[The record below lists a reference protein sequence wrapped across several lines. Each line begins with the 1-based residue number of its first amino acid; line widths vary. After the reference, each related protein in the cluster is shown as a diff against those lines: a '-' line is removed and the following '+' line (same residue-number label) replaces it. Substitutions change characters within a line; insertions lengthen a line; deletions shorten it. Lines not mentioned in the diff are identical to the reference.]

1 MNEEIIEEVTEDRI
15 DNSNEIVNDS
25 NMVDTS
31 EENETVTPLDEDLV
45 MDALLHVIESKQSE
59 LQTVSGNEVTPEVT
73 PTVDYTDILTSIDA
87 RLDNIETVVCVTP
100 EAEHNLN
107 TPLNELKFSEV
118 CLVGIIVCM
127 LAAILIKFITKN
139 SFHI

>member
-1 MNEEIIEEVTEDRI
+1 MNEESLQEFIENNI
-15 DNSNEIVNDS
+15 DSGNEIVNDIDMDS
-25 NMVDTS
+25 SFEES
-31 EENETVTPLDEDLV
+31 ETDIALDEELV
-45 MDALLHVIESKQSE
+45 MDALLHVIEQKQSE
-59 LQTVSGNEVTPEVT
+59 LETVSGNNVTPEVT

-100 EAEHNLN
+100 EPEHDLD
-107 TPLNELKFSEV
+107 TPLNDLNFSEV

>member
-1 MNEEIIEEVTEDRI
+1 MNEEIIEEVIEDSI
-15 DNSNEIVNDS
+15 DNSNEVVNDIDMDS
-25 NMVDTS
+25 SV
-31 EENETVTPLDEDLV
+31 EEAETTTTLDEDIV
-45 MDALLHVIESKQSE
+45 VDALLHVIETRQSE
-59 LQTVSGNEVTPEVT
+59 LQTESGSEVTPEVT
-73 PTVDYTDILTSIDA
+73 PIIDYTDILTSIDA

-100 EAEHNLN
+100 EAEHDLE
-107 TPLNELKFSEV
+107 TPLNDLNFSEI